1 MFGYYYK
8 KRIKYSQ
15 GEQNKIV
22 HFLTDNMEWIVYK
35 YGKIKKTQGGN
46 RMSEDLGNY
55 LYKNM
60 LEKATYYQW
69 KIIVDR
75 SKRALEIYFTI
86 SLDIPD
92 EQFVQDTNAKVNES
106 GQLSFEEVIC
116 FYDEANNKIVPQNY
130 LVAIPINISVG
141 VEQGYVDA
149 FIKQLNIIVSNAS
162 GQIRE
167 YLTDES
173 QNEFS
178 LVWSEQNMENTIHT
192 MQKTENYHTNT
203 LTIEFEEKVSLID
216 QFKEENNGGMERI

>member
-1 MFGYYYK
+1 MKG
-8 KRIKYSQ
+8 
-15 GEQNKIV
+15 
-22 HFLTDNMEWIVYK
+22 IVYK
-35 YGKIKKTQGGN
+35 YGKMKKRQGGN
-46 RMSEDLGNY
+46 RMSVDLSSY

-92 EQFVQDTNAKVNES
+92 EQFVQDTNANVNES
-106 GQLSFEEVIC
+106 GQLNFEDVVC
-116 FYDEANNKIVPQNY
+116 FYDEVNNKIVPKNY
-130 LVAIPINISVG
+130 LVAIPLNINKG

-149 FIKQLNIIVSNAS
+149 FIKQLNIIVSNAN

-167 YLTDES
+167 YLADES
-173 QNEFS
+173 QKEFS

-192 MQKTENYHTNT
+192 MQKTENYQTNI
-203 LTIEFEEKVSLID
+203 LTVEFEEKMSLID
-216 QFKEENNGGMERI
+216 QFKEENNGGMERV

>member
-1 MFGYYYK
+1 MKG
-8 KRIKYSQ
+8 
-15 GEQNKIV
+15 
-22 HFLTDNMEWIVYK
+22 IVYK
-35 YGKIKKTQGGN
+35 YGKIKKRQGGN
-46 RMSEDLGNY
+46 RKYEDLGSY
-55 LYKNM
+55 IYKNM

-69 KIIVDR
+69 KIIIDR

-92 EQFVQDTNAKVNES
+92 EQFVQDVNAKVNQS
-106 GQLSFEEVIC
+106 GQLNFEEVVC
-116 FYDEANNKIVPQNY
+116 FYDEANTQIVQKNY
-130 LVAIPINISVG
+130 LVAIPININIG

-178 LVWSEQNMENTIHT
+178 LIWSEQNMENTIHT
-192 MQKTENYHTNT
+192 MEKTENYHTNT
-203 LTIEFEEKVSLID
+203 LTIEF
-216 QFKEENNGGMERI
+216 

>member
-1 MFGYYYK
+1 MKG
-8 KRIKYSQ
+8 
-15 GEQNKIV
+15 
-22 HFLTDNMEWIVYK
+22 IVYK
-35 YGKIKKTQGGN
+35 YGKMKKRQGGN
-46 RMSEDLGNY
+46 RMSVDLGSY

-92 EQFVQDTNAKVNES
+92 EQFVQDTNANVNES
-106 GQLSFEEVIC
+106 GQLNFEDVVC
-116 FYDEANNKIVPQNY
+116 FYDEVNNKIVPQNY
-130 LVAIPINISVG
+130 LVAIPLNINKG

-149 FIKQLNIIVSNAS
+149 FIKQLNIIVSNAN

-167 YLTDES
+167 YLADES
-173 QNEFS
+173 QKEFS

-192 MQKTENYHTNT
+192 MQKTENYQTNI
-203 LTIEFEEKVSLID
+203 LTVEFEEKMSLID
-216 QFKEENNGGMERI
+216 QFKEENNGGMERV